1 MVSSDSSPDLCGAW
15 APPDVQILYHTHTPH
30 RLMSLY
36 TPNVSD
42 SRRAQNSAHSYTQDN
57 QKSCALLT
65 FSQAHSAGYQCIYI
79 STNFVILHTTLVA
92 LKRNSNQS
100 YAQKNHEDPHCG

>member
-1 MVSSDSSPDLCGAW
+1 
-15 APPDVQILYHTHTPH
+15 
-30 RLMSLY
+30 MSLY

-42 SRRAQNSAHSYTQDN
+42 SQRAQNCAHSYTQDN
-57 QKSCALLT
+57 HKSCALLT

-100 YAQKNHEDPHCG
+100 YAQKKNHEDPHCD